1 MRGNHKP
8 FTTERDGTKGFSTL
22 ELVIV
27 MFIILIISGIAIPQ
41 FMTMMHSARLKG
53 AVSDAAG
60 LLQVQRI
67 RAVDDDRYYS
77 TYLLAAAGNNPQQLF
92 VDIYPQNLN
101 GTSGTGGTTYTC
113 NANGCDPVVMI
124 SGEVSQ
130 QPAGA
135 APNTANLLAQILPAN
150 SPVVPQDASLAATP
164 ATFGPRGLPCTPQ
177 AVAGGTVCDSL
188 GGPTAY
194 WTFFQNNVTQNWGAV
209 TISPAGR
216 IRRWSYNSAP
226 AGGTWVTY

>member
-8 FTTERDGTKGFSTL
+8 FATKHMGTRGFSTL

-27 MFIILIISGIAIPQ
+27 MFIILIISGIAIPS

-60 LLQVQRI
+60 LFQAQRM

-92 VDIYPQNLN
+92 VDIYPQNVN
-101 GTSGTGGTTYTC
+101 GTSGTGGAAV
-113 NANGCDPVVMI
+113 NAQDPVVMI

-135 APNTANLLAQILPAN
+135 APNTPNLLAQILPAN

-164 ATFGPRGLPCTPQ
+164 VTFGPRGLPCTPQ

-194 WTFFQNNVTQNWGAV
+194 WTFFQDNVTQNWGAV